1 MVARARGGFH
11 HGMDPAKPPAANLNI
26 SSYFSFCG
34 FSLFLGAGSAFADP
48 HPHFRRSHPRPPF
61 EIIAKAPPAGPST
74 SSRQYR
80 CAVQSAISSPFLA
93 RLPPS
98 SPSTVDTRHWME
110 IPRACR
116 SSKTL
121 QRMLRASATSE
132 TVHGPNRAIRRMRG
146 CRAPLTPS
154 GHDVFA
160 AGCAFPGGTSC
171 SRLTGSKVS
180 VRRPASVD
188 SATHPARR
196 SPIGARWSHS
206 PFDHSVQASCRDA
219 GARSS
224 SSKTT
229 LRESCD
235 ACRSHW
241 RRPYRCGR
249 RHLQSG
255 RQLVRQGGGNC
266 PFSVGVP
273 KQPTDIGHQ
282 RSKKPY
288 ALVP

>member
-1 MVARARGGFH
+1 MFPIPSLAGDDEEERRSWGGCGCVDVAPTRGIPTNFACANGMDQWIHATDMKGGVAMVARARGGFH
-11 HGMDPAKPPAANLNI
+11 HGMDPDKPPAAIFNI
-26 SSYFSFCG
+26 SSYFSLWIFVVFGCRVGVCG
-34 FSLFLGAGSAFADP
+34 PSPTLPAE
-48 HPHFRRSHPRPPF
+48 PPTAPVEF
-61 EIIAKAPPAGPST
+61 IAKAPPAGPST

-80 CAVQSAISSPFLA
+80 RAVQSAISSPFLA

-160 AGCAFPGGTSC
+160 AGCACPGGTSC

-180 VRRPASVD
+180 V
-188 SATHPARR
+188 
-196 SPIGARWSHS
+196 
-206 PFDHSVQASCRDA
+206 
-219 GARSS
+219 
-224 SSKTT
+224 
-229 LRESCD
+229 
-235 ACRSHW
+235 
-241 RRPYRCGR
+241 
-249 RHLQSG
+249 
-255 RQLVRQGGGNC
+255 
-266 PFSVGVP
+266 
-273 KQPTDIGHQ
+273 
-282 RSKKPY
+282 
-288 ALVP
+288 

>member
-1 MVARARGGFH
+1 MAPV
-11 HGMDPAKPPAANLNI
+11 
-26 SSYFSFCG
+26 
-34 FSLFLGAGSAFADP
+34 
-48 HPHFRRSHPRPPF
+48 
-61 EIIAKAPPAGPST
+61 EIIAKAPPAGPPT
-74 SSRQYR
+74 SSRQYQ
-80 CAVQSAISSPFLA
+80 CAVQSAISSPSLA

-116 SSKTL
+116 FSKTL
-121 QRMLRASATSE
+121 QRMMRASATSE
-132 TVHGPNRAIRRMRG
+132 TAHGPNRAIRRMRR

-154 GHDVFA
+154 GHDGFA
-160 AGCAFPGGTSC
+160 AGCACPGGTSC

-196 SPIGARWSHS
+196 SPIGARWERAVS
-206 PFDHSVQASCRDA
+206 PFTFSTIPSKHHVGMPELAA
-219 GARSS
+219 AAAR
-224 SSKTT
+224 
-229 LRESCD
+229 RRCESP
-235 ACRSHW
+235 ATHAAHIGVA
-241 RRPYRCGR
+241 PYRCGR

-255 RQLVRQGGGNC
+255 RQLVRRGGGNC
-266 PFSVGVP
+266 PFSVVDP

-288 ALVP
+288 VLVP